1 MRLMTMAHKVE
12 ESPIS
17 KQVREELESDI
28 YVNKAI
34 RLGIANCSAIAKN
47 LSHKVGGSEDAL
59 KMAVLRYSRDA
70 CKNYEEESIGIAGVL
85 SQTKI
90 TLISNVCVLVF
101 ERSPTTHA
109 AANNLGGDDEIYS
122 ILASQK
128 VILVMTSDENEG
140 YVVDK
145 LGRENIIQKSPGL
158 CMLRLTSPSRIENVP
173 GVIAHVLDQLAQH
186 GINIVDLYSCYTD
199 TNLVIERKDALKAFE
214 LLEKMCRKPATAK
227 KGK

>member
-1 MRLMTMAHKVE
+1 MAKCKDE
-12 ESPIS
+12 ESTIS
-17 KQVREELESDI
+17 EKVREELESDI

-47 LSHKVGGSEDAL
+47 LSKKVGGSEDAL

-70 CKNYEEESIGIAGVL
+70 CRRYEAESIGIAGVL
-85 SQTKI
+85 AQTKI

-101 ERSPTTHA
+101 ERSPQTHT
-109 AANNLGGDDEIYS
+109 AANSLGADDEIFS

-128 VILVMTSDENEG
+128 VILVMTSDENEK
-140 YVVDK
+140 YVIDN
-145 LGRENIIQKSPGL
+145 LGRENIIQKAGSL

-173 GVIAHVLDQLAQH
+173 GVMAYVLDQLAQH

-214 LLEKMCRKPATAK
+214 LLEKMCRKAPTAAK

>member
-1 MRLMTMAHKVE
+1 MARKDE

-47 LSHKVGGSEDAL
+47 LSQKVGGSEDAL
-59 KMAVLRYSRDA
+59 KMAVLRYSRDV
-70 CKNYEEESIGIAGVL
+70 CKRYEEESIDVAGVL
-85 SQTKI
+85 GQTKI

-101 ERSPTTHA
+101 ERSPATHA
-109 AANNLGGDDEIYS
+109 AADGLGGDDEIFS

-128 VILVMTSDENEG
+128 VVLVMTSDENEK

-145 LGRENIIQKSPGL
+145 LGRENIIQKTPSL

-173 GVIAHVLDQLAQH
+173 GVIAHVLDQLSQH

-199 TNLVIERKDALKAFE
+199 TNIVIERNDALKAFE
-214 LLEKMCRKPATAK
+214 LLEKMCRKRMPAAK
-227 KGK
+227 KGR

>member
-1 MRLMTMAHKVE
+1 MAKEE
-12 ESPIS
+12 ESTIS
-17 KQVREELESDI
+17 KQVREELESDV

-47 LSHKVGGSEDAL
+47 LAHKVGGSEDAL
-59 KMAVLRYSRDA
+59 KMAVLRYSREA
-70 CKNYEEESIGIAGVL
+70 CKKYEADTIGIAGVL
-85 SQTKI
+85 AQTKI

-101 ERSPTTHA
+101 ERSPSTHA
-109 AANNLGGDDEIYS
+109 AADGLGGDDEIFS

-128 VILVMTSDENEG
+128 VILVMTSDENES

-145 LGRENIIQKSPGL
+145 LGRENIIQKSTSL

-199 TNLVIERKDALKAFE
+199 TNIVIERKDALKAFE
-214 LLEKMCRKPATAK
+214 LMEKMCRKPAAAK